1 MQLTRRKFLTGS
13 ASAVATAFFG
23 VDGVIAS
30 TEDVRHAIEK
40 FTGGRDIDK
49 GVLKLTTPE
58 VAQISNSVPISV
70 LVESPMTADDYV
82 NSIMILADGN
92 PVPAVVTFNFSP
104 LSGEAKASTRIRL
117 ARTQNVIAVARLSNG
132 SIYQTSNNV
141 TISIPGE

>member
-13 ASAVATAFFG
+13 ASAAATAFFC

-30 TEDVRHAIEK
+30 TDDVRNAIEN

-70 LVESPMTADDYV
+70 LVESPMTADNYV
-82 NSIMILADGN
+82 DSIMILAEGN

-117 ARTQNVIAVARLSNG
+117 VRTQKVIAVARLSNG

-141 TISIPGE
+141 TITIPGE